1 MITHGKN
8 AHGSAGDDAA
18 TVATR
23 IAELIQDDIIRG
35 NIQGGERLN
44 EVEIAKRYGVSR
56 IPLREALRIV
66 EGQGLIEIRAFS
78 GAFVSDLSIAE
89 LIDVFEIH
97 EALESMALRLALPM
111 LTGQDLD
118 VAAKIARKFEREPDP
133 WRALELSNDFYTTLY
148 GGIGRRHL
156 LHEMNR
162 LLSNA
167 NRYLFAYFSALRMY
181 QPELPR
187 QRDYVDV
194 LRKKDI
200 DKALKFQQNWRR
212 MQREFLIRH
221 MGEGRKPEPGAAR
234 RPKRSRA
241 AKTRT

>member
-1 MITHGKN
+1 MATHGKN
-8 AHGSAGDDAA
+8 AHGSADDDAA

-23 IAELIQDDIIRG
+23 VAELIRDDIIRG
-35 NIQGGERLN
+35 NFEGGERLN
-44 EVEIAKRYGVSR
+44 EGEIAKHYGVSR

-78 GAFVSDLSIAE
+78 GAFVSELSIAE
-89 LIDVFEIH
+89 LIDIFEIH

-111 LTGQDLD
+111 LTSRDLD

-156 LHEMNR
+156 LDEMSR

-167 NRYLFAYFSALRMY
+167 NRYLFAYFAALRMY
-181 QPELPR
+181 QPEMPR
-187 QRDYVDV
+187 QRDYVEV
-194 LRKKDI
+194 LRKRNV
-200 DKALKFQQNWRR
+200 DKALEFQRNWRR
-212 MQREFLIRH
+212 KQREFLIRH
-221 MGEGRKPEPGAAR
+221 MGEGRKPGSTATHR
-234 RPKRSRA
+234 SKRSR
-241 AKTRT
+241 TTI